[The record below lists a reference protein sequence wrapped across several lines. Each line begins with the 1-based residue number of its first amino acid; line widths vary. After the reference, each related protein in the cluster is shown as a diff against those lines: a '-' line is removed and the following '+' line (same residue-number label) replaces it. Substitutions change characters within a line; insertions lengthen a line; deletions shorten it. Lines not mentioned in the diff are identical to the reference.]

1 MLRIKPTLLAVAV
14 LASAQASA
22 SDDDLRINGFM
33 SVGVGMLS
41 TDDIAVSGFDTD
53 ANFSTDTVIALQI
66 SKQINETT
74 SATTQLVSR
83 GTESYDTNAAWAYV
97 SYAINSDTD
106 VRVGRL
112 RTPFFYYSDFLEVG
126 YAYNWVRP
134 PEEVY
139 RLDAFASVNGID
151 VTHRFSMG
159 STDGSVQ
166 TYFGRFNGP
175 YTVSG
180 ATYEFELKNFG
191 GVVLNLNRGNFGTR
205 LSYHRADVY
214 ADLDATGTRALDGLL
229 AAATSFGRGDDFD
242 IAGQTSQFLEAAGT
256 WDNGDYAVVAEYT
269 ALRQESESILD
280 DNAFLITGAKR
291 FGTTTVHATYTT
303 QRDLTEGDA
312 LQKALKTNAQVHEQT
327 YILGARYDYDT
338 GTAFKFEVQYQDE
351 KTIQGVDGKSGMLY
365 SAAIDLV
372 F

>member
-1 MLRIKPTLLAVAV
+1 MSLSKKTLLALT
-14 LASAQASA
+14 LAGATGLTHAN
-22 SDDDLRINGFM
+22 DLQINGFM

-66 SKQINETT
+66 SKQINEKT

-83 GTESYDTNAAWAYV
+83 GSEAYDTNAAWAYV
-97 SYAINSDTD
+97 SYAIDSDTD
-106 VRVGRL
+106 VRAGRL

-139 RLDAFASVNGID
+139 RLDAFSSVNGID
-151 VTHRFSMG
+151 LTHRFTMG
-159 STDGSVQ
+159 STDGSLQ
-166 TYFGRFNGP
+166 TYFGRFGGP
-175 YTVSG
+175 VG
-180 ATYEFELKNFG
+180 LAGGTYEFELKNFG
-191 GVVLNLNRGNFGTR
+191 GVVLNLNRGNYGTR

-214 ADLDATGTRALDGLL
+214 TDLDATGSRALDGLL

-242 IAGQTSQFLEAAGT
+242 IAGQTSQFIEAAGT
-256 WDNGDYAVVAEYT
+256 WDNGDYAVIAEYT
-269 ALRQESESILD
+269 ALRQDSEMILD
-280 DNAFLITGAKR
+280 DNAFLLSGAKR
-291 FGTTTVHATYTT
+291 FDTTTVHLTYIS

-312 LQKALKTNAQVHEQT
+312 LQKNLKSNVEVHEQS
-327 YILGARYDYDT
+327 YILGARYDYDS
-338 GTAFKFEVQYQDE
+338 GTAFKIEAQYKNE
-351 KTIQGVDGKSGMLY
+351 KTVNGAEGKSGMLY
-365 SAAIDLV
+365 SAAIDLI

>member
-1 MLRIKPTLLAVAV
+1 MLRIKPTLLAVAI

-41 TDDIAVSGFDTD
+41 TDDIAASGFDTD
-53 ANFSTDTVIALQI
+53 ANFSTDTIVALQI

-139 RLDAFASVNGID
+139 RLDAFSSVNGID

-175 YTVSG
+175 YTVGG

-214 ADLDATGTRALDGLL
+214 ADLDATGTRTLDSLL
-229 AAATSFGRGDDFD
+229 AAATSYGRGDDFD
-242 IAGQTSQFLEAAGT
+242 ISGQTAQFMGAAGT
-256 WDNGDYAVVAEYT
+256 WDNGEYAFVAEYT
-269 ALRQESESILD
+269 ALRQEAESVLD
-280 DNAFLITGAKR
+280 DNAFLLTGAKR
-291 FGTTTVHATYTT
+291 FGTTTVHATYTSK
-303 QRDLTEGDA
+303 RDLIEGDA
-312 LQKALKTNAQVHEQT
+312 IQKNLKKMAQLHKQA

-351 KTIQGVDGKSGMLY
+351 KTILGVDGKSGMLY

>member
-1 MLRIKPTLLAVAV
+1 
-14 LASAQASA
+14 
-22 SDDDLRINGFM
+22 
-33 SVGVGMLS
+33 MLS

-175 YTVSG
+175 YTESG

-312 LQKALKTNAQVHEQT
+312 LQKALKSNVEVHEQS
-327 YILGARYDYDT
+327 YILGARYDYDS
-338 GTAFKFEVQYQDE
+338 GTAFKIEAQYKNE
-351 KTIQGVDGKSGMLY
+351 KTVNGADGKSGMLY

>member
-1 MLRIKPTLLAVAV
+1 MLRIKPTLLAVAI

-41 TDDIAVSGFDTD
+41 TDDIAASGFDTD
-53 ANFSTDTVIALQI
+53 ANFSTDTIVALQI

-83 GTESYDTNAAWAYV
+83 GTESYDTNSAWAYV
-97 SYAINSDTD
+97 TYAIDSDTD
-106 VRVGRL
+106 VRAGRL

-139 RLDAFASVNGID
+139 SLDALASVNGID
-151 VTHRFSMG
+151 VTHRFNMG

-166 TYFGRFNGP
+166 TYFGRLDTSYAVIGE
-175 YTVSG
+175 
-180 ATYEFELKNFG
+180 AYELELKNFG

-214 ADLDATGTRALDGLL
+214 GDLDATGTRALDGLV
-229 AAATSFGRGDDFD
+229 AFATSVGRGDDFD
-242 IAGQTSQFLEAAGT
+242 ITGQTTQFVEAAGT
-256 WDNGDYAVVAEYT
+256 WENGDYAVIAEYT
-269 ALRQESESILD
+269 ALRHGTASMLD
-280 DNAFLITGAKR
+280 ANAFLVTGAKR

-303 QRDLTEGDA
+303 RRDLTDGDA
-312 LQKALKTNAQVHEQT
+312 LQKSLQTNAQVHEQS

-351 KTIQGVDGKSGMLY
+351 KTIGGVDGKSGMLY

>member
-83 GTESYDTNAAWAYV
+83 GSEEYDTNATWAYI
-97 SYAINSDTD
+97 SYAINNDTD

-139 RLDAFASVNGID
+139 RLDAFSSVNGID

-166 TYFGRFNGP
+166 TYFGRVNAP
-175 YTVSG
+175 YTIG
-180 ATYEFELKNFG
+180 DEKYEFEAKNISG
-191 GVVLNLNRGNFGTR
+191 IVLNLNRGNFGTR
-205 LSYHRADVY
+205 LSYHRTDLY
-214 ADLDATGTRALDGLL
+214 ADLDPAGSRTLDSLL
-229 AAATSFGRGDDFD
+229 AAATSYGRGDDFD
-242 IAGQTSQFLEAAGT
+242 ISGQTAQFMGAAGT
-256 WDNGDYAVVAEYT
+256 WDNGEYAFVAEYT
-269 ALRQESESILD
+269 ALRQETESVLD
-280 DNAFLITGAKR
+280 DNAFLLTGAKR
-291 FGTTTVHATYTT
+291 FGTTTVHATYTSK
-303 QRDLTEGDA
+303 RDLIEGDA
-312 LQKALKTNAQVHEQT
+312 IQKNLKKMAQLHKQA

-338 GTAFKFEVQYQDE
+338 GTAFKFELQYQDE
-351 KTIQGVDGKSGMLY
+351 KTVQGTDGESGMLY